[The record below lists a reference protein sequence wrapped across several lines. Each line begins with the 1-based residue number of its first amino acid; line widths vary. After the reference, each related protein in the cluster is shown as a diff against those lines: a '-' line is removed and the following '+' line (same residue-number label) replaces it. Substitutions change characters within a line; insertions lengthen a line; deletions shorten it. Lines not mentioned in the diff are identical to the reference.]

1 VQRSLCKFVEQE
13 ILFPKTVIMKT
24 GIIILVIFGSF
35 SLTLKAQDSKSIR
48 VKADTDLKYA
58 IPVADRYRYPQFK
71 EGTVSFYNNAPATAK
86 LNYNFQLG
94 EVQFLSPTRDTLS
107 LANEQSIKQIQI
119 GNDVFYYDVTHG
131 YVERIADSPKACL
144 VVKTMF
150 KVAAV
155 EKMAAMGKS
164 SGTSSIR
171 EVNVLSTGNSSVQ
184 KLASKGDIVFSK
196 EKMYFLMDSNH
207 RFYKTTKS
215 GFTKLFS
222 DHKKTIE
229 SYFQKESLDL
239 DNEDNLKKLFQF
251 CSTLP

>member
-1 VQRSLCKFVEQE
+1 
-13 ILFPKTVIMKT
+13 MKT

-35 SLTLKAQDSKSIR
+35 SLTLKAQDAKSIR

-107 LANEQSIKQIQI
+107 LANEQTIKQIQI
-119 GNDVFYYDVTHG
+119 GNDIFYYDVTHG
-131 YVERIADSPKACL
+131 YVERIADYPKAYL
-144 VVKTMF
+144 VVKAMF

-164 SGTSSIR
+164 SGSSSIK
-171 EVNVLSTGNSSVQ
+171 EVNVLSNGNSSVQ

-196 EKMYFLMDSNH
+196 EKMYFLMDLNH
-207 RFYKTTKS
+207 RFYKTTKG
-215 GFTKLFS
+215 GFSKLFPT
-222 DHKKTIE
+222 HKKSIE
-229 SYFQKESLDL
+229 AYFKSETLDL
-239 DNEDNLKKLFQF
+239 ENEEHLKKILQF
-251 CSTLP
+251 CSELPQ

>member
-1 VQRSLCKFVEQE
+1 
-13 ILFPKTVIMKT
+13 MKT
-24 GIIILVIFGSF
+24 RIILLVVLGAF
-35 SLTLKAQDSKSIR
+35 SLVLKAQDSKSIR
-48 VKADTDLKYA
+48 VKADADLKYA
-58 IPVADRYRYPQFK
+58 IPVVERYRYPQFK

-94 EVQFLSPTRDTLS
+94 EIQFLSPTRDTLS
-107 LANEQSIKQIQI
+107 LANEQTIKQIQI
-119 GNDVFYYDVTHG
+119 GDNIFYYDVTHG
-131 YVERIADSPKACL
+131 YVERIAAYPKAYL

-196 EKMYFLMDSNH
+196 EKMYFLMDLNN
-207 RFYKTTKS
+207 RFYKTTKG
-215 GFTKLFS
+215 GFLKLFS
-222 DHKKTIE
+222 NHKKAIE
-229 SYFQKESLDL
+229 AYFKSETLDL
-239 DNEDNLKKLFQF
+239 ENEEHLKKILQF
-251 CSTLP
+251 CSELPE